1 MARPNTRASF
11 KEYCLRSLGKPVI
24 DINVDEDQV
33 EDRIDEAVQ
42 YFSQYHTDGVER
54 MYLKYKVTA
63 EDKVR
68 LRKNKDFNVIE
79 PGTYADNI
87 ELEDAT
93 NTNLGGDQPSKGDL
107 IKEDG
112 TPIHLEDSNIVETTY
127 QENQNYLVIPEAVL
141 SVINVFPLSD
151 RANLNMFDVR
161 YQLRLNDLY
170 DFSSTSIIHY
180 ELTMRHL
187 DFLDHILVG
196 EKPIR
201 FNTLSNRLYIDM
213 DWQEDIDAD
222 EYLIIE
228 CYRQIDPTQHTRM
241 FDDMYLKRYA
251 TALIKRQWGQNLSKF
266 NGTAMLGGVTLN
278 GPELFSTAISEQ
290 QKLEEEIRL
299 NFEEPPHIMQG

>member
-1 MARPNTRASF
+1 MAKPNTRSTL
-11 KEYCLRSLGKPVI
+11 KDYCLRNLGKPVI
-24 DINVDEDQV
+24 DINVDEDQI

-42 YFSQYHTDGVER
+42 YFCQYHTDGVER

-63 EDKVR
+63 DDKVR
-68 LRKNKDFNVIE
+68 LRKNKEFNVIE
-79 PGTYADNI
+79 KGTYADNI
-87 ELEDAT
+87 ELESGT
-93 NTNLGGDQPSKGDL
+93 NTVLEGDGDL

-112 TPIHLEDSNIVETTY
+112 TPLHTEDSTIVETTY
-127 QENQNYLVIPEAVL
+127 EETQNYLVIPDAVI
-141 SVINVFPLSD
+141 SVINIFPLSD

-170 DFSSTSIIHY
+170 DFSSTSIVHY
-180 ELTMRHL
+180 EMTMRHL

-201 FNTLSNRLYIDM
+201 FNALSNRLYIDM

-228 CYRQIDPTQHTRM
+228 CYRQLDPAQHTNM
-241 FDDMYLKRYA
+241 FNDIYLKRYT
-251 TALIKRQWGQNLSKF
+251 TALIKKQWGQNLSKF
-266 NGTAMLGGVTLN
+266 NGTAMLGGVALN

>member
-68 LRKNKDFNVIE
+68 LRKNKEFNVVE

-93 NTNLGGDQPSKGDL
+93 NTNLGGDEPSEGDL

-112 TPIHLEDSNIVETTY
+112 SPIHLEDSNIVETTY
-127 QENQNYLVIPEAVL
+127 EENQNYLVIPDAVL
-141 SVINVFPLSD
+141 SVINIFPLSD

-170 DFSSTSIIHY
+170 DFSSTSIVHF
-180 ELTMRHL
+180 EMTMKHL

-201 FNTLSNRLYIDM
+201 FNTISNRLYIDM

-228 CYRQIDPTQHTRM
+228 CYRQLDPTQHTRM

-278 GPELFSTAISEQ
+278 GPELFSTAIQEQ

>member
-1 MARPNTRASF
+1 MARPNTRATF
-11 KEYCLRSLGKPVI
+11 KEYCLRNLGKPVI
-24 DINVDEDQV
+24 DINVDEDQI

-42 YFSQYHTDGVER
+42 YFCQYHTDGVER

-63 EDKVR
+63 DDKVR
-68 LRKNKDFNVIE
+68 LRKNKEFNVIE
-79 PGTYADNI
+79 KGTYADNI
-87 ELEDAT
+87 ELESGT
-93 NTNLGGDQPSKGDL
+93 NTVLEGDGDL

-112 TPIHLEDSNIVETTY
+112 TPLHTEDSTIVETTY
-127 QENQNYLVIPEAVL
+127 EETQNYLVIPDAVI
-141 SVINVFPLSD
+141 SVINIFPLSD

-170 DFSSTSIIHY
+170 DFSSTSIVHY
-180 ELTMRHL
+180 EMTMRHL

-201 FNTLSNRLYIDM
+201 FNALSNRLYIDM

-228 CYRQIDPTQHTRM
+228 CYRQLDPAQHTNM
-241 FDDMYLKRYA
+241 FNDIYLKRYT
-251 TALIKRQWGQNLSKF
+251 TALIKKQWGQNLSKF